1 MLFGIFKSLEE
12 KIKDDKIK
20 LVEKLRKSDMK
31 TLVKEMGNNKPLSKN
46 VARLNKPILSSDEM
60 PSWFA
65 YRVSDEL
72 NDSSQKAELINLL
85 SNKDFAQYKKY
96 ILRCI
101 SSLCVNTNDYDL
113 FDFLITELKKSDE
126 DEEIIS
132 NVLFR
137 LSHLRKPKSLD
148 IEYIKYL
155 FVNGTTFDI
164 RYSALNALSYCE
176 HEDLEDLLLKELRFS
191 NQEIKEVICSIL
203 METGTRKS
211 IETLKA
217 EYKRTRSDYYKQMI
231 KRSIESINLRTQ

>member
-1 MLFGIFKSLEE
+1 MFFGIFKSLEE

-46 VARLNKPILSSDEM
+46 VARLNKQILNSDEM

-72 NDSSQKAELINLL
+72 NDSSQKTELINLL
-85 SNKDFAQYKKY
+85 SNKDFSQYKKY

-113 FDFLITELKKSDE
+113 FNFLITELKKSNE
-126 DEEIIS
+126 DEEIIT
-132 NVLFR
+132 NVLLR
-137 LSHLRKPKSLD
+137 LSHLHKPKMLD
-148 IEYIKYL
+148 IEYIKHL
-155 FVNGTTFDI
+155 FVNGTFEI
-164 RYSALNALSYCE
+164 RYSALKALSYCE
-176 HEDLEDLLLKELRFS
+176 HEDLEDLLLKEFRFS
-191 NQEIKEVICSIL
+191 NQEIKEVICNIL
-203 METGTRKS
+203 MDTGTGKS

-217 EYKRTRSDYYKQMI
+217 EYKRTRSDYYRHSI
-231 KRSIESINLRTQ
+231 KRTIENINNRIQ